1 MSLSE
6 SAVFSLDIE
15 IDLFDLLEYSVDG
28 IFIEEL

>member
-6 SAVFSLDIE
+6 RAVFSLDME
-15 IDLFDLLEYSVDG
+15 RDLFDLLEYSVDG